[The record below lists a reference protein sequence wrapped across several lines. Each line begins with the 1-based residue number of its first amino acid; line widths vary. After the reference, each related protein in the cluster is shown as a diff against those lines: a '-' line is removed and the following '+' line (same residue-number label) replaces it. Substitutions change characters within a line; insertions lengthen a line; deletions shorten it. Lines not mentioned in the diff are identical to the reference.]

1 MKRLIIGTAGHID
14 HGKTTLVKR
23 LTGVETDRLKE
34 EKTRGISIE
43 LGFAPFTLPSGQKA
57 AIVDVPGHERFI
69 RHMLAGAFGIDMVL
83 FTIAADEGVMPQTR
97 EHADIIELLGVN
109 QGVVVIT
116 KKDMVDE
123 EWLML
128 VEDEIREYI
137 ETGILKGAPI
147 VAVSAVTGEGIPE
160 LLDTIEKVAATV
172 EEKPILGHARLPID
186 RVFTVAGFGTVVT
199 GTLWSGQIKTGDALE
214 LMPVQKMVKVRTLQ
228 VHNEKVTT
236 AYAGQRVAVNL
247 QGIEVADIKR
257 GYLLADSGYM
267 APSYRVDTKLRL
279 LSSSTRTLKNWNR
292 IRFHLGTD
300 EALGRVVLLDRDELL
315 AGEEAY
321 VQIVMEKPV
330 VAYKG
335 DPFVIR
341 YYSPVDTIG
350 GGTIIDPNA
359 PRQKRFRE
367 EILNDLAVKE
377 EGSLYDVVLH
387 ELVNTDQVLSLADLM
402 KKTGSSEERIV
413 EEIDHLLVDEKIVD
427 ISGKGSYYLSCQS
440 LELIY
445 EQIADT
451 ITKYQ
456 SKYPLRAGHPK
467 EDMRSR
473 LFGKFNPKVF
483 NVMIKY
489 LEEMGRVTSKNN
501 LISIPGNKPVPG
513 EKEKKTID
521 IINTIM
527 KDRRYN
533 PPGLDEISAITGVS
547 EADLVEIIAYL
558 NDQGDLVKITEGLYF
573 SKNAI
578 EQGQRLLNDYFS
590 REAELTLAT
599 VRDIFNT
606 SRKYAL
612 PLIEYYDRMRFTRRV
627 GDIRVKYNPSQENQV
642 EEVHV
647 VQPSGEVGK
656 NF

>member
-23 LTGVETDRLKE
+23 LTGIETDRLKE
-34 EKTRGISIE
+34 EKQRGISIE

-97 EHADIIELLGVN
+97 EHADIIEMLGVDK
-109 QGVVVIT
+109 GIVVIT

-137 ETGILKGAPI
+137 EAGILKGAPI

-160 LLDTIEKVAATV
+160 LLCAIEAVAESV
-172 EEKPILGHARLPID
+172 VEKPILGHARLPID

-199 GTLWSGQIKTGDALE
+199 GTLWSGQINVGDTLE

-236 AYAGQRVAVNL
+236 AFAGQRVAVNL
-247 QGIEVADIKR
+247 QGIEVGDIKR

-267 APSYRVDTKLRL
+267 TPSYRVDTKLRL
-279 LSSSTRTLKNWNR
+279 LSSSSRTLRNWNR

-300 EALGRVVLLDRDELL
+300 ETLGRVVLLDRDELL
-315 AGEEAY
+315 PGGEAF

-359 PRQKRFRE
+359 PHQKRFKE
-367 EILNDLAVKE
+367 DVLNELAVKE

-387 ELVNTDQVLSLADLM
+387 ELENTIQVLSLADLV
-402 KKTGSSEERIV
+402 KKTGSTDQLIAEEL
-413 EEIDHLLVDEKIVD
+413 EHLIVDEKIID
-427 ISGKGSYYLSCQS
+427 ISGKGSYYLSNQS
-440 LELIY
+440 LELMY
-445 EQIADT
+445 EQIANT
-451 ITKYQ
+451 VCQYQ
-456 SKYPLRAGHPK
+456 SKYPLRAGYPK

-473 LFGKFNPKVF
+473 FFAKFNPKVF
-483 NVMIKY
+483 STMMKY
-489 LEEMGRVTSKNN
+489 LEEEGRIISKNN
-501 LISIPGNKPVPG
+501 LLSIPGIEPNPG

-527 KDRRYN
+527 KDRLYN
-533 PPGLDEISAITGVS
+533 PPGLDEISSITGVP
-547 EADLVEIIAYL
+547 EGDLAEIIAYL
-558 NDQGDLVKITEGLYF
+558 TDQGELVKINEGLYF
-573 SKNAI
+573 SRIAI
-578 EQGQRLLNDYFS
+578 EDGQTLLNKFFA
-590 REAELTLAT
+590 RETELTLAT
-599 VRDIFNT
+599 ARDIFDT

-627 GDIRVKYNPSQENQV
+627 GDIRVKYSPSQEKV
-642 EEVHV
+642 
-647 VQPSGEVGK
+647 
-656 NF
+656 

>member
-34 EKTRGISIE
+34 EKQRGISIE
-43 LGFAPFTLPSGQKA
+43 LGFAPFTLPGGQKA

-83 FTIAADEGVMPQTR
+83 FTIAADEGIMPQTM
-97 EHADIIELLGVN
+97 EHADIIELLGVDK
-109 QGVVVIT
+109 GVIVIT
-116 KKDMVDE
+116 KMDMVDE

-128 VEDEIREYI
+128 VEDEVREYI
-137 ETGILKGAPI
+137 NTGILKGAPI
-147 VAVSAVTGEGIPE
+147 AAVSAVTGEGIPE
-160 LLDTIEKVAATV
+160 LLDTIEKVAAAV

-199 GTLWSGQIKTGDALE
+199 GTLWSGQIKLGDTLE

-257 GYLLADSGYM
+257 GYLLAESGYLT
-267 APSYRVDTKLRL
+267 PSYRVDTKLRL
-279 LSSSTRTLKNWNR
+279 LSSSKRTLKNWNR

-315 AGEEAY
+315 AGEEAF
-321 VQIVMEKPV
+321 VQIVMEKPI

-367 EILNDLAVKE
+367 DVLNDLAVKE

-387 ELVNTDQVLSLADLM
+387 ELENTNQVLSLADLV
-402 KKTGSSEERIV
+402 KKTGSPEDRIV
-413 EEIDHLLVDEKIVD
+413 EELEHLLVDEKIVD
-427 ISGKGSYYLSCQS
+427 ISGKGSYYLSNQG

-445 EQIADT
+445 EQMANT
-451 ITKYQ
+451 ITQYQ
-456 SKYPLRAGHPK
+456 NKYPLRAGYPK

-473 LFGKFNPKVF
+473 LFAKFNPKVF
-483 NVMIKY
+483 NAVIKY
-489 LEEMGRVTSKNN
+489 LEETGRVAGKNN
-501 LISIPGNKPVPG
+501 LVCIPGTQSTPG
-513 EKEKKTID
+513 EKEKKTISL
-521 IINTIM
+521 INTIM
-527 KDRRYN
+527 KDRRFN
-533 PPGLDEISAITGVS
+533 PPGFDEISTITGLP
-547 EADLVEIIAYL
+547 EADLLEIIAYL
-558 NDQGDLVKITEGLYF
+558 IDQGDLVKINEGIYF

-578 EQGQRLLNDYFS
+578 EEGQTLLNEYFS
-590 REAELTLAT
+590 RESELTLAT
-599 VRDIFNT
+599 ARDIFNT

-627 GDIRVKYNPSQENQV
+627 GDIRVKYNPSQANQT
-642 EEVHV
+642 EEVHIV
-647 VQPSGEVGK
+647 
-656 NF
+656 